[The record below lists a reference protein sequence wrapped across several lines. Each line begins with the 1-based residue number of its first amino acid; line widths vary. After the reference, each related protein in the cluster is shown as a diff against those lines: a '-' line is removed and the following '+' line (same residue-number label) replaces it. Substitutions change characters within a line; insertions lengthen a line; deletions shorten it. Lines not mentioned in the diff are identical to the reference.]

1 MIGSENH
8 MKFAILLLVA
18 VVSLRSQE
26 ISHTTEPRLIHK
38 VELQYTKEALEAKL
52 EGDVTLSLTVGADG
66 VPSDIK
72 LVRGV
77 GMGLDEKAVECLQ
90 QWRFKP
96 AIDYFGEPVSAK
108 AKVVMNFRLP
118 PRSKSK

>member
-1 MIGSENH
+1 
-8 MKFAILLLVA
+8 MKFAILLLIA

-38 VELQYTKEALEAKL
+38 AEPQYTKEARAAKIQG
-52 EGDVTLSLTVGADG
+52 EVFLSLTIGVDG

-72 LVRGV
+72 ADRGL

-96 AIDYFGEPVSAK
+96 ATGYFSEPVSAK
-108 AKVVMNFRLP
+108 VTIRINFRLLP
-118 PRSKSK
+118 PPTKSK

>member
-1 MIGSENH
+1 MVGSGNH
-8 MKFAILLLVA
+8 MKFAILLLIA

-26 ISHTTEPRLIHK
+26 IRHTSEPRLIHK
-38 VELQYTKEALEAKL
+38 AEPQYTKEARAAKIQG
-52 EGDVTLSLTVGADG
+52 EVFLSSMIGVDG

-72 LVRGV
+72 VDRGL

-108 AKVVMNFRLP
+108 AKVVIHFRLL
-118 PRSKSK
+118 

>member
-1 MIGSENH
+1 
-8 MKFAILLLVA
+8 MKFAILLLIA
-18 VVSLRSQE
+18 AVSLHSQE

-38 VELQYTKEALEAKL
+38 AEPQYTKEARAAKIQG
-52 EGDVTLSLTVGADG
+52 EVVLSLTIGVDG

-72 LVRGV
+72 VDRGL

-118 PRSKSK
+118 PRSQSK

>member
-1 MIGSENH
+1 
-8 MKFAILLLVA
+8 MKFVILLLIA

-38 VELQYTKEALEAKL
+38 GAEPQYTKEARAAKI
-52 EGDVTLSLTVGADG
+52 EGEVTLSSVIGADG
-66 VPSDIK
+66 VPSEIK
-72 LVRGV
+72 VVRGL

-96 AIDYFGEPVSAK
+96 ATSHGEPVPG
-108 AKVVMNFRLP
+108 KVRVGINFRLHESSAP
-118 PRSKSK
+118 K

>member
-1 MIGSENH
+1 
-8 MKFAILLLVA
+8 MKVAILLIA
-18 VVSLRSQE
+18 VVSLRQE
-26 ISHTTEPRLIHK
+26 IRHISELRLIHK
-38 VELQYTKEALEAKL
+38 AEPQYTKEARAAKIQG
-52 EGDVTLSLTVGADG
+52 EVFLSLMIGVDG

-72 LVRGV
+72 VDRGL

-108 AKVVMNFRLP
+108 AKVEINFRLL
-118 PRSKSK
+118 